1 MREVMKPNFDK
12 QQAAGIASGAG
23 AYLLWGILPLYWKL
37 VSEVPSEAVLAH
49 RIIWS
54 FVFMI
59 IIFLVMGKVSSL
71 WKDFISISKQPKKM
85 ISISFASLF
94 ISINWFA
101 FIWAVNHDHVIQTS
115 LGYYINPLISVL
127 LGILFLKERLSFWQF
142 ISVLLATIGVLN
154 LVFQF
159 GEIPWVSLI
168 LAMSFGFYG
177 LLKKTAKIGAMVG
190 LTIETM
196 MITPFALAYLAL
208 TTNGIGEALY
218 TSDINLMLLLLGA
231 GVITAVPL
239 LLFATGANR
248 ISLSLIG
255 FLQYIAPTLML
266 IQGVFLYGEPFT
278 TAHAISFSLIW
289 IALLIFTLSRT
300 KLFTRHQHGRLHQK
314 HSYES

>member
-1 MREVMKPNFDK
+1 MKSDFHK
-12 QQAAGIASGAG
+12 EHAIGIASGAG

-54 FVFMI
+54 FVFMMGI
-59 IIFLVMGKVSSL
+59 LLVLGKGSSF
-71 WKDFISISKQPKKM
+71 WKELIQLSKQPKK
-85 ISISFASLF
+85 IASITFASLF
-94 ISINWFA
+94 ITINWFA
-101 FIWAVNHDHVIQTS
+101 FIWAVNNDHVIQTS

-142 ISVLLATIGVLN
+142 ISVLLATMGVLN

-168 LAMSFGFYG
+168 LAMSFGLYG
-177 LLKKTAKIGAMVG
+177 LLKKTAKLGAMIG
-190 LTIETM
+190 LAIETM
-196 MITPFALAYLAL
+196 LITPFAIFYLTA
-208 TTNGIGEALY
+208 TTNSMSEAIY
-218 TSDINLMLLLLGA
+218 ASDATIMLLLFGA
-231 GVITAVPL
+231 GVVTAIPL

-266 IQGVFLYGEPFT
+266 IQGVFLYGESFT

-289 IALLIFTLSRT
+289 IALLIFTLSKT
-300 KLFTRHQHGRLHQK
+300 KLLRRFEPGRLHQK
-314 HSYES
+314 HSYESS

>member
-1 MREVMKPNFDK
+1 MKSDFNK
-12 QQAAGIASGAG
+12 EQAIGIMSGAG

-37 VSEVPSEAVLAH
+37 VSEVPSEVVLAH

-54 FVFMI
+54 FAFMI
-59 IIFLVMGKVSSL
+59 VILLMLGKASTL
-71 WKDFISISKQPKKM
+71 WKDLITIIKQPKKM
-85 ISISFASLF
+85 TSITFASLF

-168 LAMSFGFYG
+168 LAVSFGLYG
-177 LLKKTAKIGAMVG
+177 LLKKTARLGAMIG
-190 LTIETM
+190 LTIETLL
-196 MITPFALAYLAL
+196 ITPFAIGYLVFTYNSLPEAFYASN
-208 TTNGIGEALY
+208 TT
-218 TSDINLMLLLLGA
+218 TMLLLLGA
-231 GVITAVPL
+231 GVVTAIPL

-248 ISLSLIG
+248 ISLSMIG

-266 IQGVFLYGEPFT
+266 IQGIFLYGESFT
-278 TAHAISFSLIW
+278 SHHAVSFTLIW
-289 IALLIFTLSRT
+289 VALLIFTLSRT
-300 KLFTRHQHGRLHQK
+300 KLFRRIQPGGLQRK